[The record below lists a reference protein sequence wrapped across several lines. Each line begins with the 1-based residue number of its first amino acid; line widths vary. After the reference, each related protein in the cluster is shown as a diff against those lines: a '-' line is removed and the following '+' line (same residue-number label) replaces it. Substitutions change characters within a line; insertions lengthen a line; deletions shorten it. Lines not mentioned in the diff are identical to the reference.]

1 MATNMT
7 FSLLRFWLIEFRR
20 ERNFLSSWSYRLPKV
35 MEHMMLEIQ
44 TLIKECMLNG
54 SPFFD
59 WISWTKTSIS
69 SIILVSK
76 LRFPNPNSLSV
87 FKEKVLCSFH
97 SAPEEVATPTMN
109 RKLKKEIDYWKGIS
123 FAFILK
129 WNESH
134 AFELLLSNHIDS
146 QHATYSLS
154 PLIKCDIDQDF
165 RSLCSVALQH
175 YMALL
180 CSKYQYFSYCQ
191 KCFSPSLSFCHG
203 RLVIQLIK
211 WQNAALSII
220 LFTVKEE
227 HTQAPIKL
235 IFRFLS

>member
-1 MATNMT
+1 
-7 FSLLRFWLIEFRR
+7 
-20 ERNFLSSWSYRLPKV
+20 
-35 MEHMMLEIQ
+35 MLEIQ

-69 SIILVSK
+69 SIILDSK
-76 LRFPNPNSLSV
+76 LRFPNPNSLRV

-109 RKLKKEIDYWKGIS
+109 RKLKKKIDYWKGIS

-134 AFELLLSNHIDS
+134 AFDQLLLSNHIDS

-191 KCFSPSLSFCHG
+191 KCFSLSLSFCHG

-220 LFTVKEE
+220 LCYCKGGTYSSPHK
-227 HTQAPIKL
+227 IN
-235 IFRFLS
+235 I

>member
-1 MATNMT
+1 
-7 FSLLRFWLIEFRR
+7 
-20 ERNFLSSWSYRLPKV
+20 

-69 SIILVSK
+69 SIILDSK
-76 LRFPNPNSLSV
+76 LRFPNPNSLRV

-97 SAPEEVATPTMN
+97 RAPEEVATPTMN
-109 RKLKKEIDYWKGIS
+109 RKLKKKIDYWKGIS

-191 KCFSPSLSFCHG
+191 KCFSLSLSFCHG

>member
-1 MATNMT
+1 
-7 FSLLRFWLIEFRR
+7 
-20 ERNFLSSWSYRLPKV
+20 
-35 MEHMMLEIQ
+35 MLEIQ
-44 TLIKECMLNG
+44 TLIKECILNG

-69 SIILVSK
+69 SIILDSK
-76 LRFPNPNSLSV
+76 LRFPNPNSLRV

-109 RKLKKEIDYWKGIS
+109 RKLKKKIDYWKGIS

-134 AFELLLSNHIDS
+134 AFDQLLLSNHIDS

-180 CSKYQYFSYCQ
+180 CSKYQYFSHCQ
-191 KCFSPSLSFCHG
+191 KCFSLSLSFCHG

-220 LFTVKEE
+220 LCYCKGGTYSSPHK
-227 HTQAPIKL
+227 IN
-235 IFRFLS
+235 I

>member
-1 MATNMT
+1 
-7 FSLLRFWLIEFRR
+7 
-20 ERNFLSSWSYRLPKV
+20 
-35 MEHMMLEIQ
+35 MMLEIQ

-54 SPFFD
+54 SPFCD

-69 SIILVSK
+69 SIILDSK
-76 LRFPNPNSLSV
+76 LRFPNPNSLRV

-109 RKLKKEIDYWKGIS
+109 RKLKKKIDYWKGIS

-134 AFELLLSNHIDS
+134 AFDQLLLSNHIDS

-154 PLIKCDIDQDF
+154 PVIKCDIDQDF

-175 YMALL
+175 YTALL

-191 KCFSPSLSFCHG
+191 KCFSLSLSFCHG

-220 LFTVKEE
+220 LCYCKGGTYSSPHK
-227 HTQAPIKL
+227 IN
-235 IFRFLS
+235 I

>member
-1 MATNMT
+1 
-7 FSLLRFWLIEFRR
+7 
-20 ERNFLSSWSYRLPKV
+20 
-35 MEHMMLEIQ
+35 MLEIQ

-69 SIILVSK
+69 SIILDSK
-76 LRFPNPNSLSV
+76 LRFPNPNSLRV

-109 RKLKKEIDYWKGIS
+109 RKLKKKIDYWKGIS

-134 AFELLLSNHIDS
+134 AFDQLLLSNHIDS

-165 RSLCSVALQH
+165 RSLLALQH

-191 KCFSPSLSFCHG
+191 KCFSLSLSFCHG

-220 LFTVKEE
+220 LCYCKGGTYSSPHK
-227 HTQAPIKL
+227 IN
-235 IFRFLS
+235 I

>member
-1 MATNMT
+1 
-7 FSLLRFWLIEFRR
+7 
-20 ERNFLSSWSYRLPKV
+20 

-69 SIILVSK
+69 SIILDSK

-109 RKLKKEIDYWKGIS
+109 RKLKKKIDYWKGIS